1 MPGITGG
8 SMAHLATAMGKLYYS
23 YHDGIDTELW
33 EYDPNNGASGTAQ
46 QVANINS
53 SGSSNPNTLIEYQ
66 GDGGA
71 LYFKANDGTNEVVHK
86 YDGSSVSTI
95 FSLNSA
101 TYTNRLFAHA
111 IEFNNQIY
119 FINTKENSPPFYP
132 DRKHALTEFDGS
144 TGTFTVIAG
153 NTADNGATTNSD
165 WVLASGVPPYGSE
178 DGQKL
183 YVSAYRRD
191 NFNGDEVG
199 QELFYWDVNSSTQ
212 DLTLAASFNT
222 TGGDSVTSH
231 SYPQYFIDYGGSL
244 FTRASSSGTAG
255 GVTNAELWEFDP
267 SANSKTEYQIGS
279 ATDHDGLEKASMI
292 VFKDKLYMIGED
304 DQASTGKE
312 LYVFDRSGFPELVMD
327 INQGSGDG
335 FFNSSS
341 EADSTNPNK
350 AVETWWDPTIFNNKL
365 YFVANDGSGSDLWVY
380 DGLTDPTKAFNF
392 HTDKLHHLTALNVLD
407 DTLYFLGDSGGAS
420 STTGTIDLWSV
431 G

>member
-111 IEFNNQIY
+111 IEFNNKIY

-222 TGGDSVTSH
+222 AGGDSVTSH

-335 FFNSSS
+335 VLTQVAKLTLPIQIKQLKHGGMLQYLTTNCTLLRTMDQ
-341 EADSTNPNK
+341 EA
-350 AVETWWDPTIFNNKL
+350 IF
-365 YFVANDGSGSDLWVY
+365 G
-380 DGLTDPTKAFNF
+380 
-392 HTDKLHHLTALNVLD
+392 
-407 DTLYFLGDSGGAS
+407 
-420 STTGTIDLWSV
+420 STTG
-431 G
+431 